1 MKNKLFII
9 VFATALVLSACGG
22 QGGTATETQATATSV
37 SATEAPAAT
46 KAPTA
51 TEPATGPVI
60 GGSGEIVPA
69 EFSIS
74 KDILL
79 DPALASNDDSKIVN
93 NYLYEGLLQVV
104 NEQTYL
110 ALAQSFTRSEDGLD
124 YIFELRPGVKFHDGS
139 AFNADAVVANFYRWF
154 DPADPLHGTDKYDT
168 WVADFLGFK
177 GEKTETGAAK
187 STFDGAEKINDLT
200 VVIHLSKPDPDLVV
214 KLSNPAY
221 AIVNPAVL
229 KSPGFGTQAG
239 MDGGTG
245 AYMLVEW
252 NDQGLVLQ
260 SFGNYW
266 DTEYIPANGV
276 SISFTK

>member
-9 VFATALVLSACGG
+9 LLAVTLVLSACGG
-22 QGGTATETQATATSV
+22 QAGTTATEAQSTATSV
-37 SATEAPAAT
+37 PVATEAPASAEPQAT
-46 KAPTA
+46 S
-51 TEPATGPVI
+51 GPII
-60 GGSGEIVPA
+60 GGSGEVIPA

-79 DPALASNDDSKIVN
+79 DPALASDVDSKLVS

-104 NEQTYL
+104 DSKMNL

-139 AFNADAVVANFYRWF
+139 DFNADAVVANFYRWF
-154 DPADPLHGTDKYDT
+154 DPADAAHGAGAYDA
-168 WVADFLGFK
+168 WVVDFLGFK
-177 GEKTETGAAK
+177 GEKTATGASK
-187 STFDGAEKINDLT
+187 STFDGAEKINALT
-200 VVIHLSKPDPDLVV
+200 VVIHLSTPDPDLIV
-214 KLSNPAY
+214 KLSNPAFS
-221 AIVNPAVL
+221 IVNPAAL
-229 KSPGFGTQAG
+229 KATGFGAKTG

-245 AYMLVEW
+245 AYMLTGW
-252 NDQGLVLQ
+252 DDQGLTLQ

-276 SISFTK
+276 SIPFTK